1 MKNIQT
7 LNTAPNMPRHDDV
20 YEALIKAH
28 DGLSIADSAKLNAN
42 LILLLVNHIG
52 SYDIVTEAIEKAMP

>member
-1 MKNIQT
+1 
-7 LNTAPNMPRHDDV
+7 MPRHDDV